1 MKRALVLATLFAL
14 FGAATALPAEAPT
27 RAVTM
32 PGKLYE
38 PSTLDVLVGTT
49 VTWRNDDST
58 NHTVTADEDA
68 FSSGYVPPGGS
79 FTFTFTK
86 QGHYAFHCTIH
97 KLMKGEVDVFGL
109 VLAGPEAPVTTGR
122 RIVLAGLAP
131 AGAETVTV
139 RGSGSEH
146 TVRAR
151 ADGSFALRVAVAT
164 PGSYRAR
171 SGALVSPPVM
181 VAVRPIIPVVRTGR
195 TLVARSV
202 PARPGATALLQ
213 TYDRE
218 RFAWRSVADGKLDG
232 RARIRFALPAG
243 PDRVRVV
250 VVGTQ
255 GWADGVSRT
264 MLLGAG
270 T

>member
-1 MKRALVLATLFAL
+1 MTRVLVLATLAVL
-14 FGAATALPAEAPT
+14 LGAATALPAEAPT
-27 RAVTM
+27 RIVTM
-32 PGKLYE
+32 PGKVYE

-49 VTWRNDDST
+49 VTWRNDDAT

-86 QGHYAFHCTIH
+86 QGHYTFHCTIH
-97 KLMKGEVDVFGL
+97 RLMRGEIDVFGL

-131 AGAETVTV
+131 AGAESVIV

-151 ADGSFALRVAVAT
+151 ADGSFALRVAVAVPT
-164 PGSYRAR
+164 SYRAL
-171 SGALVSPPVM
+171 SGALVSPPVR
-181 VAVRPIIPVVRTGR
+181 VAVRPIVPVVRTGR
-195 TLVARSV
+195 ALTARSL
-202 PARPGATALLQ
+202 PARPGAIALLQ
-213 TYDRE
+213 AYDRE
-218 RFAWRSVADGKLDG
+218 RFAWRTVADGKLDRG
-232 RARIRFALPAG
+232 ARVHFSLPAG
-243 PDRVRVV
+243 PVRVRVV
-250 VVGTQ
+250 IVGTR

-264 MLLGAG
+264 LRLGSGA
-270 T
+270 